1 MKAAEGRKEDF
12 FFSFASSHLWPFAV
26 RTPTVE
32 RQEEAATGNQDPFGI
47 RAIQRLPGLYWSV
60 AYK

>member
-12 FFSFASSHLWPFAV
+12 FPFTSSHLRPFAV

-32 RQEEAATGNQDPFGI
+32 RKEEAAAGNQDPFGI
-47 RAIQRLPGLYWSV
+47 RAIQSLPGLYWSV